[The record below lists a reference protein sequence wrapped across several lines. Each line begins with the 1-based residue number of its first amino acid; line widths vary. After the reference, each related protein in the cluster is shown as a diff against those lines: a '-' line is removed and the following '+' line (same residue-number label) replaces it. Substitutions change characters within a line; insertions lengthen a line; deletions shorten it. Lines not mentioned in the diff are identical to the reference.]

1 MATKRELKAE
11 IMVLRKR
18 VDELAA
24 RVAALEAQRW
34 TWPVP
39 PYTPAPGDTPWRD
52 YPVITCTDTDSTSAM
67 PRITWVRCGRNA

>member
-1 MATKRELKAE
+1 MATKRELKQE
-11 IMVLRKR
+11 IVVLRNR

-39 PYTPAPGDTPWRD
+39 PYTPAPGDDTPWRD
-52 YPVITCTDTDSTSAM
+52 PAVTWTDTDSTSAM
-67 PRITWVRCGRNA
+67 PRVTWVRA